1 MLIFIRA
8 ETYVNRVTESRK
20 ADGPD
25 LACVSRGKIIILNEL
40 GDIDALAME
49 SFQKIILD
57 TVPLR
62 YYAHNILVLYLFSF
76 REFLNQSCL
85 SS

>member
-25 LACVSRGKIIILNEL
+25 LACVCRGKIIILNEL

-49 SFQKIILD
+49 SF
-57 TVPLR
+57 
-62 YYAHNILVLYLFSF
+62 
-76 REFLNQSCL
+76 
-85 SS
+85 